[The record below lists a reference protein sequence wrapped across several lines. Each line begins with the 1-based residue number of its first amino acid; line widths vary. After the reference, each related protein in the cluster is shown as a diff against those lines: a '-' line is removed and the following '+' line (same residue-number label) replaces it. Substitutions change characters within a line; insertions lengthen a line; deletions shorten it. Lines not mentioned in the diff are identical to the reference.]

1 MAGPRA
7 ARSRA
12 PSSIVLL
19 LLLLG
24 SFLLA
29 APTPT
34 AANGAQRALFR
45 SQGIESSR
53 SIARTIWRSGSGL
66 LRGNSNG
73 QRSGTGSTSSPGS
86 SIQSA
91 RSTAAATSSSGCQAS
106 SLDGFTSSVA
116 LGSSGLTLH
125 WRAVTSSQL
134 AFALEAA
141 AGSAAAAGWFSVGWS
156 STGRMAGSDAVVG
169 NLAGGGVKAVYMSGT
184 GQSDVQPTSSFDIG
198 NAQLAT
204 SASGSTV
211 LRYALVSGSTA
222 RRATGRCL

>member
-1 MAGPRA
+1 
-7 ARSRA
+7 
-12 PSSIVLL
+12 
-19 LLLLG
+19 LG
-24 SFLLA
+24 SELFCDVLLA

-184 GQSDVQPTSSFDIG
+184 GQSDV
-198 NAQLAT
+198 
-204 SASGSTV
+204 SAYKQ
-211 LRYALVSGSTA
+211 LRYWQRAARHVSLGIHRSTA